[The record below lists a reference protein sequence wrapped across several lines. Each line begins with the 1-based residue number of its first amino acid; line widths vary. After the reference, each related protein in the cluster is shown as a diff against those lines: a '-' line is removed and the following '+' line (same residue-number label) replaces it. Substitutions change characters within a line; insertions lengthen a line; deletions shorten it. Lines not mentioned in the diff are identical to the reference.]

1 MWGLGAGCGL
11 AKGDGGLPDPIG
23 CLSVPGFASGVGKC
37 AAFARGAISLV
48 IGAVMGLAGVR
59 ASADDERAGVGLAM
73 RARIAGVCAGGVTS
87 PLGWVTGPNDAS
99 TSVAQSNVVRA
110 LGGVVGS
117 SPLSCEVSASR
128 IANAARKFT
137 IAFRIPSGNGP
148 DRVSFHSNSIRRSLA
163 SHCATVLSDAGVLA
177 QMGTALGV
185 VAVGFAMTGVCVAV
199 PRCSR
204 IFFAAFR
211 QMSSMV
217 VQGLMTK

>member
-11 AKGDGGLPDPIG
+11 AKGNGGLPDPIG

-59 ASADDERAGVGLAM
+59 ASANDGRASVGLAVG
-73 RARIAGVCAGGVTS
+73 ARIAEVHAGGVTS

-110 LGGVVGS
+110 VGGVVGS

-137 IAFRIPSGNGP
+137 IAF
-148 DRVSFHSNSIRRSLA
+148 
-163 SHCATVLSDAGVLA
+163 
-177 QMGTALGV
+177 
-185 VAVGFAMTGVCVAV
+185 
-199 PRCSR
+199 
-204 IFFAAFR
+204 
-211 QMSSMV
+211 
-217 VQGLMTK
+217 

>member
-1 MWGLGAGCGL
+1 M
-11 AKGDGGLPDPIG
+11 
-23 CLSVPGFASGVGKC
+23 PGFASGMGNC
-37 AAFARGAISLV
+37 AAFARGVISLV

-87 PLGWVTGPNDAS
+87 PLGWVTGPNDAL
-99 TSVAQSNVVRA
+99 TSVAQLNVVRA
-110 LGGVVGS
+110 VGGVVGS

-177 QMGTALGV
+177 QVGTALGV

-217 VQGLMTK
+217 VRGLMTK

>member
-1 MWGLGAGCGL
+1 M
-11 AKGDGGLPDPIG
+11 PDPIG

-59 ASADDERAGVGLAM
+59 ASADDERAGVGLAVG
-73 RARIAGVCAGGVTS
+73 ARIAGARAGGVTS

-110 LGGVVGS
+110 VGGVVGS
-117 SPLSCEVSASR
+117 SPLSCEVSASC
-128 IANAARKFT
+128 ITNAVRKFT
-137 IAFRIPSGNGP
+137 IASRIPSGNGP

-163 SHCATVLSDAGVLA
+163 SHCATVLSDVGVLA
-177 QMGTALGV
+177 HVGTALGV

-199 PRCSR
+199 PRCLRS
-204 IFFAAFR
+204 FFAAFR
-211 QMSSMV
+211 QMLSMV
-217 VQGLMTK
+217 VRGLMMK